1 MFTWLKIVKI
11 FRNQQKIKDKQINF
25 LLGDLKK
32 NLEQYKKSLENKE
45 KQLAEAKRILLSA
58 KKSFNKLNQENRD
71 LKDYIVQIK
80 NQFQQEN
87 KNNNKNF

>member
-1 MFTWLKIVKI
+1 M
-11 FRNQQKIKDKQINF
+11 
-25 LLGDLKK
+25 LGDLEK

-71 LKDYIVQIK
+71 LKDYIAQIK

>member
-1 MFTWLKIVKI
+1 M
-11 FRNQQKIKDKQINF
+11 
-25 LLGDLKK
+25 LGDLEK

>member
-1 MFTWLKIVKI
+1 M
-11 FRNQQKIKDKQINF
+11 
-25 LLGDLKK
+25 LGDLEK

-58 KKSFNKLNQENRD
+58 KKSFDKLNQENRD
-71 LKDYIVQIK
+71 LKDYIAQIK

>member
-1 MFTWLKIVKI
+1 M
-11 FRNQQKIKDKQINF
+11 
-25 LLGDLKK
+25 LGDLEK
-32 NLEQYKKSLENKE
+32 NLEQYKKSLENKK

-71 LKDYIVQIK
+71 LKDYIAQIK